1 MDELTAPSA
10 PSASPQSD
18 RLINITA
25 LLKANHGKSV
35 PLSVLYTFDD
45 VAAEDDDTLALCAL
59 AAHVQG
65 DLRLA
70 STSLGFTLSGQLQG
84 TAHAPCQ
91 HCETQLPTVL
101 NCPVHEA
108 FVLAQPSISHQLAH
122 SKRGHGL
129 QEALEAPPPKNK
141 PLSEADCYEVVE
153 TPEAFDLKALV
164 GQLTGLALPLSLPC
178 PHVQAACQQEAE
190 ALAADGSLPA
200 TLLAQHIAQCPHH
213 A

>member
-1 MDELTAPSA
+1 MDDATAHTPPPDRA
-10 PSASPQSD
+10 P
-18 RLINITA
+18 LLNITA

-35 PLSVLYTFDD
+35 PLPVAYTFQESEAD
-45 VAAEDDDTLALCAL
+45 DDDTHNAAFFGLS
-59 AAHVQG
+59 AHVQG
-65 DLRLA
+65 ELRLA
-70 STSLGFTLSGQLQG
+70 ATSLGFTLSGQLQG
-84 TAHAPCQ
+84 TAQAPCQ
-91 HCETQLPTVL
+91 HCETQLPTVFT
-101 NCPVHEA
+101 CPVQED

-153 TPEAFDLKALV
+153 KPEAFDLKALV
-164 GQLTGLALPLSLPC
+164 GQLTGLALPLSVPC

-190 ALAADGSLPA
+190 AIAADGSLPA